1 MNLDSVHKLS
11 DKTQIFKT
19 QQRQSYELDEG
30 SKATG
35 NLCNS
40 SLPSQRLHP
49 YSSHHP
55 CMHISNNNDWE
66 ISEELRLRELEEV
79 KARAAQMEKTMR
91 WWSDCT
97 ANWREKWSKVRIER
111 NKARE
116 EGRQLRIKLETT
128 MKELS
133 ALKKL
138 NQDLLIEK
146 EEWET
151 EVSWK
156 KKLNFSDMPCMTE
169 KEYQLVCLEQKPV
182 KDVIKN
188 KILVV
193 QEMHKDVET
202 TENTLRKNQGT
213 RFNLRLTDSF
223 APGIGLEK
231 PRQRLDNVVHPPEN
245 ELIHVSALHL
255 QLDESQK
262 ILQKEREMH
271 FFLEKEV
278 EKLDS
283 DLSQWKWKYEE
294 MRQSKLES
302 LKQPNILP
310 DLHQN
315 EVERNFENIEDET
328 CARTNMDR
336 KMCELRAELE
346 RLQSENTS
354 EWGKREILETEKQDL
369 ERENR
374 RLKAQVKEI
383 QELLDKRNKLPSTT
397 LGSDFKTA
405 QSELLEKNKEL
416 IELQHAHHKLNKQYH
431 DKAAELMHTSKR
443 VEQHEDEV
451 KKLRSRVE
459 DLKRGLSQAEDKLD
473 DSLNQIRKLQRSLD
487 EQTEAND
494 NLQIQ
499 LNHLK
504 SRVDPTS
511 SPAWLLKHFY
521 EINSKT
527 LCLSYS
533 HPDSKIEYF
542 GGILCSA
549 SKTGITELSVQE
561 KPGAIVALS
570 HLHALPIF
578 KFL

>member
-97 ANWREKWSKVRIER
+97 ANWREKWSKVRAER

-128 MKELS
+128 MKELN

-146 EEWET
+146 EESDT
-151 EVSWK
+151 EVTWK

-202 TENTLRKNQGT
+202 TETTLRKNQGT
-213 RFNLRLTDSF
+213 RFNLRLPDSF

-231 PRQRLDNVVHPPEN
+231 PRQRLDNIVHPPEN

-302 LKQPNILP
+302 LKQLNILH

-328 CARTNMDR
+328 GARTNMDR

-383 QELLDKRNKLPSTT
+383 QELLDKRNKLPSTN

-431 DKAAELMHTSKR
+431 DKVAELMHANKR

-451 KKLRSRVE
+451 KKLRSRME
-459 DLKRGLSQAEDKLD
+459 DLKSGLNQAEDKLD

-504 SRVDPTS
+504 SRLKGQQKVS
-511 SPAWLLKHFY
+511 SGFGIKQSSTYDAGDST
-521 EINSKT
+521 ETVSKEEG
-527 LCLSYS
+527 SQ
-533 HPDSKIEYF
+533 H
-542 GGILCSA
+542 A
-549 SKTGITELSVQE
+549 S
-561 KPGAIVALS
+561 
-570 HLHALPIF
+570 
-578 KFL
+578 

>member
-11 DKTQIFKT
+11 DKTQLFRT
-19 QQRQSYELDEG
+19 QQRQSYELAEAC
-30 SKATG
+30 KATG

-97 ANWREKWSKVRIER
+97 ANWREKWSKVRAER

-128 MKELS
+128 MKELNT
-133 ALKKL
+133 LKKL

-151 EVSWK
+151 EVTWK
-156 KKLNFSDMPCMTE
+156 KKPNFSEMPCMTE
-169 KEYQLVCLEQKPV
+169 KEYPFVCLEQEPV

-193 QEMHKDVET
+193 QETHKEVET
-202 TENTLRKNQGT
+202 TENTLRKNQAM
-213 RFNLRLTDSF
+213 RFNLRLPDSF
-223 APGIGLEK
+223 APGISLEK
-231 PRQRLDNVVHPPEN
+231 PRQRLDNIQKN

-262 ILQKEREMH
+262 VLQKEKEMH
-271 FFLEKEV
+271 FSLEKEV
-278 EKLDS
+278 EKLHS

-294 MRQSKLES
+294 MQQSKLES
-302 LKQPNILP
+302 LKQLNILS

-328 CARTNMDR
+328 GARTNMDR

-346 RLQSENTS
+346 RLQSENTF
-354 EWGKREILETEKQDL
+354 EWGKREIFETEKQNL

-374 RLKAQVKEI
+374 RLKSQVKEI
-383 QELLDKRNKLPSTT
+383 QDLLDKRNKLPSSN
-397 LGSDFKTA
+397 LDSDFKTA
-405 QSELLEKNKEL
+405 QGELLEKNKEL
-416 IELQHAHHKLNKQYH
+416 IDLQHAHHKLNKQFH
-431 DKAAELMHTSKR
+431 DKVAELMHANKR
-443 VEQHEDEV
+443 VEQHEAEV

-459 DLKRGLSQAEDKLD
+459 DLKRGLNQAEDKLD

-504 SRVDPTS
+504 SRLKRQQKVS
-511 SPAWLLKHFY
+511 SGFGIKQISMYDAGDAM
-521 EINSKT
+521 ETVSKDEGNQ
-527 LCLSYS
+527 
-533 HPDSKIEYF
+533 H
-542 GGILCSA
+542 A
-549 SKTGITELSVQE
+549 S
-561 KPGAIVALS
+561 
-570 HLHALPIF
+570 
-578 KFL
+578 

>member
-97 ANWREKWSKVRIER
+97 ANWREKWSKVRAER

-128 MKELS
+128 MKELN

-146 EEWET
+146 EESDT
-151 EVSWK
+151 EVTWK

-193 QEMHKDVET
+193 QEMHKVKGT
-202 TENTLRKNQGT
+202 IHLYVPKSAFLASLHKIHFSMLHGNT
-213 RFNLRLTDSF
+213 
-223 APGIGLEK
+223 
-231 PRQRLDNVVHPPEN
+231 VHVCLSP
-245 ELIHVSALHL
+245 LLKFQYI
-255 QLDESQK
+255 
-262 ILQKEREMH
+262 IMH

-302 LKQPNILP
+302 LKQLNILH

-328 CARTNMDR
+328 GARTNMDR

-383 QELLDKRNKLPSTT
+383 QELLDKRNKLPSTN

-431 DKAAELMHTSKR
+431 DKVAELMHANKR

-451 KKLRSRVE
+451 KKLRSRME
-459 DLKRGLSQAEDKLD
+459 DLKSGLNQAEDKLD

-504 SRVDPTS
+504 SRSVLYP
-511 SPAWLLKHFY
+511 F
-521 EINSKT
+521 NT
-527 LCLSYS
+527 LNLGWNVNRGRLSE
-533 HPDSKIEYF
+533 DS
-542 GGILCSA
+542 GSA
-549 SKTGITELSVQE
+549 SCAPPK
-561 KPGAIVALS
+561 
-570 HLHALPIF
+570 
-578 KFL
+578 

>member
-1 MNLDSVHKLS
+1 L
-11 DKTQIFKT
+11 
-19 QQRQSYELDEG
+19 QSYELTEG

-40 SLPSQRLHP
+40 SLPSQRLQP

-97 ANWREKWSKVRIER
+97 ANWREKWSKVRSER

-128 MKELS
+128 MKELNT
-133 ALKKL
+133 LKKQ
-138 NQDLLIEK
+138 NQDLLTEK

-151 EVSWK
+151 EVTWK
-156 KKLNFSDMPCMTE
+156 KKSNFSEMPCMTE
-169 KEYQLVCLEQKPV
+169 KEYELVCLEQEPV

-193 QEMHKDVET
+193 QETHKV
-202 TENTLRKNQGT
+202 KGT
-213 RFNLRLTDSF
+213 
-223 APGIGLEK
+223 
-231 PRQRLDNVVHPPEN
+231 
-245 ELIHVSALHL
+245 IHLY
-255 QLDESQK
+255 
-262 ILQKEREMH
+262 LQKSA
-271 FFLEKEV
+271 FLKIFSKSTL

-302 LKQPNILP
+302 LKQLNMLH

-328 CARTNMDR
+328 GARTNMDR

-346 RLQSENTS
+346 RLQSENTL
-354 EWGKREILETEKQDL
+354 EWGKREILETEKQSL

-383 QELLDKRNKLPSTT
+383 QELLDKRNKLSSRN

-405 QSELLEKNKEL
+405 QGELLEKNKEL
-416 IELQHAHHKLNKQYH
+416 TDLQHAHHKLNKQYH
-431 DKAAELMHTSKR
+431 DKVAELMHANKR
-443 VEQHEDEV
+443 VEQHEAEV

-459 DLKRGLSQAEDKLD
+459 DLKRGLNQAEDKLD

-504 SRVDPTS
+504 SSVQPG
-511 SPAWLLKHFY
+511 PALGT
-521 EINSKT
+521 SKT
-527 LCLSYS
+527 SRSCR
-533 HPDSKIEYF
+533 P
-542 GGILCSA
+542 
-549 SKTGITELSVQE
+549 
-561 KPGAIVALS
+561 
-570 HLHALPIF
+570 
-578 KFL
+578 

>member
-11 DKTQIFKT
+11 DKTQVFRT
-19 QQRQSYELDEG
+19 QQRQSDELAEG

-55 CMHISNNNDWE
+55 CMQISNNNDWE

-97 ANWREKWSKVRIER
+97 ANWREKWSKVRAER

-128 MKELS
+128 MKELN

-151 EVSWK
+151 EVTWK
-156 KKLNFSDMPCMTE
+156 KKPNFSEMSCMTE
-169 KEYQLVCLEQKPV
+169 KEYPFVCLEQEPV

-188 KILVV
+188 KILAV
-193 QEMHKDVET
+193 QETHKEVET

-213 RFNLRLTDSF
+213 RFNLSLPDSF
-223 APGIGLEK
+223 APDISWEK
-231 PRQRLDNVVHPPEN
+231 PRQRLDNIVHPQGN
-245 ELIHVSALHL
+245 ELMHVSALHL

-262 ILQKEREMH
+262 VLQKEREMH
-271 FFLEKEV
+271 FSLEKEV
-278 EKLDS
+278 EKLRS

-294 MRQSKLES
+294 MQQSKLES
-302 LKQPNILP
+302 LKQLNILH

-328 CARTNMDR
+328 SARSNIDR

-346 RLQSENTS
+346 RLQSENTF
-354 EWGKREILETEKQDL
+354 EWGKREIFETEKQSL

-374 RLKAQVKEI
+374 RWKTQVKEI
-383 QELLDKRNKLPSTT
+383 QDLLDKRNKLLSSN

-405 QSELLEKNKEL
+405 QGELLEKNKEL
-416 IELQHAHHKLNKQYH
+416 IELQHAHHKLNKQFH
-431 DKAAELMHTSKR
+431 DKVAELMHANKR
-443 VEQHEDEV
+443 VEQHEAEV

-459 DLKRGLSQAEDKLD
+459 DLKRGQNQAEDKLD

-494 NLQIQ
+494 SLQIQ

-504 SRVDPTS
+504 SRLKRQQKVS
-511 SPAWLLKHFY
+511 SGFGIKQSSTYDAGDST
-521 EINSKT
+521 ETVSKDEG
-527 LCLSYS
+527 SQ
-533 HPDSKIEYF
+533 H
-542 GGILCSA
+542 A
-549 SKTGITELSVQE
+549 S
-561 KPGAIVALS
+561 
-570 HLHALPIF
+570 
-578 KFL
+578 

>member
-11 DKTQIFKT
+11 DKTQIFRT
-19 QQRQSYELDEG
+19 QRQSYEVAEG

-35 NLCNS
+35 NICNS
-40 SLPSQRLHP
+40 NLPSQRIHS

-55 CMHISNNNDWE
+55 CLHISNNNDWE
-66 ISEELRLRELEEV
+66 VSEELRLRELEEV

-97 ANWREKWSKVRIER
+97 ANWREKWSKVRAER

-128 MKELS
+128 MKELN

-138 NQDLLIEK
+138 NQDLLSEK
-146 EEWET
+146 EEWKT
-151 EVSWK
+151 EVSWENK
-156 KKLNFSDMPCMTE
+156 PNFSEVPCMRE
-169 KEYQLVCLEQKPV
+169 KEYQLVCLEQEPV
-182 KDVIKN
+182 KDVIKT
-188 KILVV
+188 KILAV
-193 QEMHKDVET
+193 QETHKDVET
-202 TENTLRKNQGT
+202 TENILGKNEGI
-213 RFNLRLTDSF
+213 RFNVRLMDSF
-223 APGIGLEK
+223 APGICLEK
-231 PRQRLDNVVHPPEN
+231 PKQRLESLVYPLEN
-245 ELIHVSALHL
+245 ELIQVSALHL

-278 EKLDS
+278 DKLHS

-294 MRQSKLES
+294 MRQSKMES
-302 LKQPNILP
+302 LKQLNILH

-328 CARTNMDR
+328 GAQTNMDR
-336 KMCELRAELE
+336 KIHELRAALE

-354 EWGKREILETEKQDL
+354 EWGKREILETEKQGL

-383 QELLDKRNKLPSTT
+383 QELLDRRNKLTSSN
-397 LGSDFKTA
+397 LDSDFKRVET
-405 QSELLEKNKEL
+405 ELLEKNKAL
-416 IELQHAHHKLNKQYH
+416 IDLQHAHHKLNKQHH
-431 DKAAELMHTSKR
+431 DKVAELMHANKR
-443 VEQHEDEV
+443 MEQHEAEV
-451 KKLRSRVE
+451 KKLRIRVE
-459 DLKRGLSQAEDKLD
+459 DLKRELNQAEDKLD

-499 LNHLK
+499 FNHLK
-504 SRVDPTS
+504 SRLKRQQKVS
-511 SPAWLLKHFY
+511 SGFGNMYDFGDFVEAVTEEEGGQPAF
-521 EINSKT
+521 
-527 LCLSYS
+527 
-533 HPDSKIEYF
+533 
-542 GGILCSA
+542 
-549 SKTGITELSVQE
+549 
-561 KPGAIVALS
+561 
-570 HLHALPIF
+570 
-578 KFL
+578 

>member
-1 MNLDSVHKLS
+1 MNLDSVHTLS
-11 DKTQIFKT
+11 DKTQVFRT
-19 QQRQSYELDEG
+19 QQRQSYELTEG

-40 SLPSQRLHP
+40 SLPSQRLQP

-97 ANWREKWSKVRIER
+97 ANWREKWSKVRSER

-128 MKELS
+128 MKELNT
-133 ALKKL
+133 LKKQ
-138 NQDLLIEK
+138 NQDLLTEK

-151 EVSWK
+151 EVTWK
-156 KKLNFSDMPCMTE
+156 KKSNFSEMPCMTE
-169 KEYQLVCLEQKPV
+169 KEYELVCLEQEPV
-182 KDVIKN
+182 KD
-188 KILVV
+188 
-193 QEMHKDVET
+193 DVET

-213 RFNLRLTDSF
+213 RFSLRLPDSF
-223 APGIGLEK
+223 APGISLEK
-231 PRQRLDNVVHPPEN
+231 PRQRLDNIVHPPEN
-245 ELIHVSALHL
+245 ELIHASALHM

-262 ILQKEREMH
+262 ILQKEKEMH

-302 LKQPNILP
+302 LKQLNMLH

-328 CARTNMDR
+328 GARTNMDR

-346 RLQSENTS
+346 RLQSENTL
-354 EWGKREILETEKQDL
+354 EWGKREILETEKQSL

-383 QELLDKRNKLPSTT
+383 QELLDKRNKLSSRN

-405 QSELLEKNKEL
+405 QGELLEKNKVWTL
-416 IELQHAHHKLNKQYH
+416 LGSRSKLV
-431 DKAAELMHTSKR
+431 SKKFSAISTN
-443 VEQHEDEV
+443 V
-451 KKLRSRVE
+451 K
-459 DLKRGLSQAEDKLD
+459 
-473 DSLNQIRKLQRSLD
+473 
-487 EQTEAND
+487 
-494 NLQIQ
+494 
-499 LNHLK
+499 
-504 SRVDPTS
+504 
-511 SPAWLLKHFY
+511 
-521 EINSKT
+521 
-527 LCLSYS
+527 
-533 HPDSKIEYF
+533 
-542 GGILCSA
+542 
-549 SKTGITELSVQE
+549 
-561 KPGAIVALS
+561 
-570 HLHALPIF
+570 
-578 KFL
+578 